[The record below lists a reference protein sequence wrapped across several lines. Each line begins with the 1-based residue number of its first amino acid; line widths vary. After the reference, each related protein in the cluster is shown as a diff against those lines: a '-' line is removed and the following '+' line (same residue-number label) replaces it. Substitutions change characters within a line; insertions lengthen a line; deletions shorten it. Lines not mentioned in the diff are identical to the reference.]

1 MSGPAPGGTAEH
13 PWVSRELDD
22 LTALTALTGLASA
35 HGVRYHMTAGDP
47 PPSEADDWLPAD
59 RLLTPGTPE
68 LDRLLT
74 AEYESSGHRTA
85 HAAALTLAAVYA
97 GRVTAAAVLQ
107 WALDGTV
114 WDVRPHNVL
123 VRPGTHGI
131 AGVRLRVPAVLT
143 ASARGTATGTATG
156 AAADRRDAPGS
167 PGVRGAP
174 EASEGPGAPGE
185 PDAPEA
191 SEGPAEPVAPGGP
204 EAPGGLEVAEA
215 PGPGGRSAALPA
227 LHEAVLHS
235 HLLPLADALHR
246 ATRAGRRQLRGGVAH
261 GCATALCAAIRPGP
275 AQLARRWR
283 EFTAPVPE
291 LARLGDVVEIAHADG
306 SARLRYLR
314 NTCCLFYTS
323 AEAVRCASCCLTPR
337 EERVRAY
344 AGRTGPTSR

>member
-156 AAADRRDAPGS
+156 AATGAAADRRDAPGS

-191 SEGPAEPVAPGGP
+191 SEGPAEPEAPGGP
-204 EAPGGLEVAEA
+204 EVAEA

-261 GCATALCAAIRPGP
+261 GCATALCAATRPGP

-344 AGRTGPTSR
+344 AGRAGPTSR

>member
-1 MSGPAPGGTAEH
+1 MSGPAPGGTAER
-13 PWVSRELDD
+13 PWASRELDD

-35 HGVRYHMTAGDP
+35 HGVRYHMAAGDP

-59 RLLTPGTPE
+59 RLLSPGTPE

-143 ASARGTATGTATG
+143 APARGTATGTATG

-191 SEGPAEPVAPGGP
+191 SEGPGEP
-204 EAPGGLEVAEA
+204 EAPGGPEVAEA

-261 GCATALCAAIRPGP
+261 GCATALCAATRPGP